1 MSSDFI
7 HYLQCVLCDVRYDPA
22 EVTYTC
28 PTCGPLGVLGVHYDY
43 EKISQ
48 HISRATLAEDHDP
61 TFWRYRALL
70 PISYSPTDRPVL
82 SIGGTPLYAVNRL
95 RDYLGMKDLWL
106 KDESRNPSASLKDRA
121 SIIAVI
127 RAVGT
132 YPSRQRRYEVTAVHT
147 GETKGEGKTVACAST
162 GNAASSLAVQAASV
176 GLPCYIFVPHNAP
189 RAKIV
194 QLLMCGATVFAVKG
208 SYDDAF
214 DLCIEAC
221 NTFGWYNRNTGYN
234 PYLVEGKKTVGLEIA
249 EQLDWQVP
257 DSILVPTGD
266 GCIISG
272 VYRGFEDLYRLGMIE
287 RIPRMIAVQAEGS
300 PAIVRALQGDGI
312 VRPLQ
317 AQTVA
322 DGISVSLPRNGA
334 MAVKVIRESGGFGFT
349 VSDEEILAAEKE
361 LARLTGVFA
370 EPSGAASYAGLR
382 RLLSEGRIERDER
395 VVLLVT
401 GSGLKS
407 IDAVVGSA
415 GSVVPIEMG
424 TEGMQMVEKAVSSNF
439 QDQKGRVVNQW
450 ETSS

>member
-1 MSSDFI
+1 MPADHI
-7 HYLQCVLCDVRYDPA
+7 HHLQCVLCGARYDPA

-28 PTCGPLGVLGVHYDY
+28 PACGPLGVLEVHYDY
-43 EKISQ
+43 ERIAR
-48 HISRATLAEDHDP
+48 HISRAVLAEDHNP
-61 TFWRYRALL
+61 TIWRYRALL
-70 PISYSPTDRPVL
+70 PISYSHKNISSL
-82 SIGGTPLYAVNRL
+82 AIGGTPLYPVKRL
-95 RDYLGMKDLWL
+95 REYLGMKDLWL
-106 KDESRNPSASLKDRA
+106 KDDTRNPSASLKDRA
-121 SIIAVI
+121 SFIAVLL
-127 RAVGT
+127 A
-132 YPSRQRRYEVTAVHT
+132 
-147 GETKGEGKTVACAST
+147 EGKTVACAST
-162 GNAASSLAVQAASV
+162 GNAASSLAVLAASV

-189 RAKIV
+189 RAKVV
-194 QLLMCGATVFAVKG
+194 QLLMCGASVFAVQG

-221 NTFGWYNRNTGYN
+221 NVFGWYNRNTGYN

-300 PAIVRALQGDGI
+300 PAIVRALEGDGI
-312 VRPLQ
+312 VRPYP

-322 DGISVSLPRNGA
+322 DGICVGLPRNGA
-334 MAVKVIRESGGFGFT
+334 MAVKSVRESSGFGVT

-370 EPSGAASYAGLR
+370 EPSGAAGYAGLL
-382 RLLSEGRIERDER
+382 RLLDEGRVARDER

-407 IDAVVGSA
+407 IDAVVEVA
-415 GSVVPIEMG
+415 GSVVPIEKG
-424 TEGMQMVEKAVSSNF
+424 SAGMEVVKQAV
-439 QDQKGRVVNQW
+439 QW
-450 ETSS
+450 P

>member
-1 MSSDFI
+1 MSADYI
-7 HYLQCVLCDVRYDPA
+7 HHLQCVLCDARYNPA

-28 PTCGPLGVLGVHYDY
+28 PTCGPLGVLEVHYNY
-43 EKISQ
+43 EQISQ
-48 HISRATLAEDHDP
+48 HISRATLAEDHDL

-70 PISYSPTDRPVL
+70 PISYSHGDRPAL
-82 SIGGTPLYAVNRL
+82 SIGGTPLYTVNRL
-95 RDYLGMKDLWL
+95 RTYLGLKDLWL
-106 KDESRNPSASLKDRA
+106 KDDSRNPSASLKDRA
-121 SIIAVI
+121 SVIAVM
-127 RAVGT
+127 RA
-132 YPSRQRRYEVTAVHT
+132 
-147 GETKGEGKTVACAST
+147 EGKTVACAST
-162 GNAASSLAVQAASV
+162 GNAASSLAVLAASV
-176 GLPCYIFVPHNAP
+176 GLSCYIFVPHNAP

-194 QLLMCGATVFAVKG
+194 QLLICGATVFGVQG

-272 VYRGFEDLYRLGMIE
+272 VYRGYEDLYRLGMIE

-300 PAIVRALQGDGI
+300 PAIVRALEGDGI
-312 VRPLQ
+312 VRACE

-322 DGISVSLPRNGA
+322 DGISVGLPRNGA
-334 MAVKVIRESGGFGFT
+334 MAVKVIRESGGFGIT
-349 VSDEEILAAEKE
+349 ISDEEILAAEKE

-370 EPSGAASYAGLR
+370 EPSGAAGYAGLL
-382 RLLSEGRIERDER
+382 RLLDEGRIARDER

-407 IDAVVGSA
+407 IDAVVEVA
-415 GSVVPIEMG
+415 GSVVPIARGSERIEVA
-424 TEGMQMVEKAVSSNF
+424 TQAV
-439 QDQKGRVVNQW
+439 QW
-450 ETSS
+450 LGKTD